1 MQPMPPHCAIAIA
14 NLLSVTVSIA
24 EEMIGISREIVL
36 VMRVFVL
43 ASAGKTF
50 ENAGFNN
57 TSSKVKEGAMVSM
70 ILRFFVISDK
80 MNLSGKKELANYFWL
95 QKIKNN

>member
-1 MQPMPPHCAIAIA
+1 M
-14 NLLSVTVSIA
+14 
-24 EEMIGISREIVL
+24 VL
-36 VMRVFVL
+36 VMWVLVL
-43 ASAGKTF
+43 ASAGKTL

-95 QKIKNN
+95 QKSKAFLKLLWKIKFQIIWIIKGV